1 MRGVLRFTF
10 ALIVTGGLLLAI
22 AGILAYQAYEGDGPA
37 REESVVLIER
47 GSGVRAISVE
57 LEEEGV
63 IEDALLFQVAARLSG
78 KAASLKAGEYAF
90 SPGASLRD
98 VLEKLERGE
107 FIVRQVTIPEGRTSY
122 EVVELLEGIEVL
134 EGEIGKTPEEGSL
147 LPETYHYQWGDQR
160 QSLIERMQRDMQEL
174 MDELWPERA
183 NDLPL
188 ETPEEALTLASIVEK
203 ETAVATERAQV
214 ASVFVNRLR
223 RGMPLQSDPTVIYA
237 LTEGKGPLDRELTR
251 QDWEVEDPYN
261 TYHVNGLP
269 PGPIANP
276 GQASIEAVLDPA
288 ETDYLYFVAD
298 GSGGHA
304 FARTLDEH
312 NRNVRNWRRIRDG
325 EGG

>member
-1 MRGVLRFTF
+1 MRGVLRLTL
-10 ALIVTGGLLLAI
+10 ALIVTGGLLLAV
-22 AGILAYQAYEGDGPA
+22 AGLFAYQAYEGDGPA
-37 REESVVLIER
+37 EQESVVLIER
-47 GSGVRAISVE
+47 GSGVRTISVE

-78 KAASLKAGEYAF
+78 KAAQLKAGEYAF
-90 SPGASLRD
+90 PPGASLRE

-107 FIVRQVTIPEGRTSY
+107 SIIRQVTIPEGRTSY
-122 EVVELLEGIEVL
+122 EIVELLKSIEVL
-134 EGEIGKTPEEGSL
+134 EGEVAEIPEEGSL

-160 QSLIERMQRDMQEL
+160 QALIERMQRDMQAL
-174 MDELWPERA
+174 MDELWAERA
-183 NDLPL
+183 QDLPL
-188 ETPEEALTLASIVEK
+188 ETPEEAITLASIVEK
-203 ETAVATERAQV
+203 ETAVASERAKV

-237 LTEGKGPLDRELTR
+237 LTGGEGPLGRELNR
-251 QDWEVEDPYN
+251 QDWKVEDPYN
-261 TYHVNGLP
+261 TYSVNGLP

-276 GQASIEAVLDPA
+276 GRASIEAVLNP
-288 ETDYLYFVAD
+288 EQTDYLYFVAD

-312 NRNVRNWRRIRDG
+312 NKNVRNWRRIRDR